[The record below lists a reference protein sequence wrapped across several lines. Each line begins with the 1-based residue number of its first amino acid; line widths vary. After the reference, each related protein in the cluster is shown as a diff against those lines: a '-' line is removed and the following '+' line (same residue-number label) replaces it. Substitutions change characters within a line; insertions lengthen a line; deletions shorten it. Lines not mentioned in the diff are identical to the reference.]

1 MFCFQAVGR
10 KSKGLNSKQQPQRPA
25 KQKPDLIWTL
35 LFQREA
41 KKTTRAAKRGAAKNA
56 RDRKWAGASPK
67 SGHPRDLG
75 QKQGGGGG
83 KMDPPG
89 GPRGPHARAA
99 FFPGLGKAFFI
110 WLRGHW
116 AGRSPVAGRANGWL
130 LAAWRRAKKQA
141 QPFFS
146 GRPFVGRAND
156 LLLS

>member
-75 QKQGGGGG
+75 QKQGGWGG
-83 KMDPPG
+83 KNGPAGGAPG
-89 GPRGPHARAA
+89 APRARGFFPWPGKSLFHMAPRALGRPQPRGRSGERLAAGRLAPGKKTGPA
-99 FFPGLGKAFFI
+99 FFQWPPLC
-110 WLRGHW
+110 WPRE
-116 AGRSPVAGRANGWL
+116 
-130 LAAWRRAKKQA
+130 
-141 QPFFS
+141 
-146 GRPFVGRAND
+146 
-156 LLLS
+156 